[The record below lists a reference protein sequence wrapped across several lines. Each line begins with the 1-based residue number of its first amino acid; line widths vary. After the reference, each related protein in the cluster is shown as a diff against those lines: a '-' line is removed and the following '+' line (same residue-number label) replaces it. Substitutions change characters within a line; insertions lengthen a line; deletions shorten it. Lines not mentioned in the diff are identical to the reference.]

1 VANFTAVRAANG
13 DEAQLR
19 AALVHRGPLAVALN
33 AVFMQT
39 YVGGVSC
46 PLVCPAPWSTT
57 ECCSSGTAL
66 RLRSAAARGPALLG
80 HQELVGKQ
88 WGEQGYYRLCRGRGM
103 CGVDTMISAVA
114 VQPLS

>member
-39 YVGGVSC
+39 YVGRVSC

-66 RLRSAAARGPALLG
+66 RLGDRPYWVIKNSLGSSGGSRGTTASAGP
-80 HQELVGKQ
+80 
-88 WGEQGYYRLCRGRGM
+88 GM
-103 CGVDTMISAVA
+103 CGVDTMVSGVA
-114 VQPLS
+114 VEPLS